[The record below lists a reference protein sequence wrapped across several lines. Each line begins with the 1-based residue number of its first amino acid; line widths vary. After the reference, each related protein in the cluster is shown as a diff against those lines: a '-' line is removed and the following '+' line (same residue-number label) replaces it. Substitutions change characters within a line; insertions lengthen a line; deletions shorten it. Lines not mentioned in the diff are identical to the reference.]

1 MASGAYQAGVNAIV
15 TQSLNLT
22 SSTIKA
28 ALMLSSYSYNPDSS
42 NMSDINASEAT
53 GATRATINTDSWN
66 IDDTNNR
73 VYYDA
78 DNITFSAVTT
88 GQTVAGVAIH
98 YASGADATS
107 TLVCY
112 NEFSSPI
119 ATNGGDITV
128 TFDSTGILR
137 LQD

>member
-1 MASGAYQAGVNAIV
+1 MASGAYQTGVNAIV

-28 ALMLSSYSYNPDSS
+28 ALMLSSYTYNPDQD
-42 NMSDINASEAT
+42 NMSDISASEAS
-53 GATRATINTDSWN
+53 GATRQTLANDAWAV
-66 IDDTNNR
+66 DDTNNR

-107 TLVCY
+107 TLICY
-112 NEFSSPI
+112 NEFSGTI

>member
-1 MASGAYQAGVNAIV
+1 
-15 TQSLNLT
+15 
-22 SSTIKA
+22 
-28 ALMLSSYSYNPDSS
+28 MLSSYSYNPDSD
-42 NMSDINASEAT
+42 NMSDISASEAA
-53 GATRATINTDSWN
+53 GATRATLANDAWAV
-66 IDDTNNR
+66 DDTNNR

-98 YASGADATS
+98 YASGVDGTS
-107 TLVCY
+107 TLICY
-112 NEFSSPI
+112 NEFTGTI

-128 TFDSTGILR
+128 TFSADGILR